1 MYSQH
6 LQLDSMSRDL
16 HDKLE
21 TEIKATI
28 LSLVGSRRG
37 GTRDFLQA
45 LDNGLTGKFN
55 FYYGENLWGL
65 NFKKDVDKYPGN
77 KNDKRYYLGHS

>member
-1 MYSQH
+1 MSVALNSQH

-16 HDKLE
+16 NDNLE
-21 TEIKATI
+21 TEIRATI
-28 LSLVGSRRG
+28 LSRIGPRD
-37 GTRDFLQA
+37 DFLEA